1 MLKQQKNIS
10 ATDYHKPVMLSQ
22 VLEGLNINP
31 SGHYVDL
38 TFGGGGHSYAI
49 LNRLNKDGRLYVFDQ
64 DSEAKENLIEDSRLI
79 FIEDN
84 FSNLSNHLRLYRDS
98 NIDGILADLGVSS
111 HQIDT
116 PQRGF
121 STRFDAPLD
130 LRMNKNET
138 ITAKDIIN
146 NYEERPLANIFKNY
160 GELKN
165 SYSIAK
171 RIVSLRTTN
180 PINTTFQLKEALLP
194 LSIKGQENKFFA
206 MVFQALRIEVN
217 NELENLKTMLIQA
230 TNTLKQGGRLVC
242 LSYHS
247 LEDRLVKNY
256 MKYGNFEAKTNKDF
270 FGNVICDLKMLT
282 KKPIEASEE
291 EQIENPRSRSAKLRI
306 GEKI

>member
-1 MLKQQKNIS
+1 
-10 ATDYHKPVMLSQ
+10 MLSQ